1 MRTLGALVVAVLL
14 IAVRLA
20 AAPGAQAPRSVL
32 VFAAVSLK
40 GALDDV
46 SALVAQRTGV
56 ALKPSYAGTSLLA
69 RQIEAGAPADIFVA
83 ADEQWMDYV
92 AERRLIVPASRVD
105 VAGNRL
111 VLIAPA
117 DRVPALTIAPGFALA
132 AALGAGG
139 RLAVA
144 DPVNVPAG
152 RYGQAALTT
161 LGVWGSVA
169 TRLAPADNV
178 RAALAF
184 VARGEAPLGI
194 VYVSD
199 VVAEPG
205 VRVVDT
211 FPASTHPPIRYPAAL
226 TVRARPEAKAVLAV
240 IASAEARAIFLKHGF
255 LAPGS

>member
-1 MRTLGALVVAVLL
+1 MRTLAAVAVALLL
-14 IAVRLA
+14 IA
-20 AAPGAQAPRSVL
+20 AAPDAQAPRPVL

-40 GALDDV
+40 GALDEV
-46 SALVAQRTGV
+46 GALVARRTGV
-56 ALKPSYAGTSLLA
+56 TPTPSYAGTSLLA
-69 RQIEAGAPADIFVA
+69 KQIEAGAPADIFVA

-92 AERRLIVPASRVD
+92 DERRLIASATRVD
-105 VAGNRL
+105 VVGNRL
-111 VLIAPA
+111 VLIAPK
-117 DRVPALTIAPGFALA
+117 DRVPALKIGPGFALA

-144 DPVNVPAG
+144 DPLNVPAG
-152 RYGQAALTT
+152 RYGKAALAM
-161 LGVWGSVA
+161 LGVWDSVA

-194 VYVSD
+194 VYASD

-211 FPASTHPPIRYPAAL
+211 FPTGTHPPIRYPAAL
-226 TVRARPEAKAVLAV
+226 TVRASKDAAGVLAV
-240 IASAEARAIFLKHGF
+240 IASAEARAIFVKHGF
-255 LAPGS
+255 QAPGS

>member
-1 MRTLGALVVAVLL
+1 MRTLGALGVAVLL
-14 IAVRLA
+14 IIARPA
-20 AAPGAQAPRSVL
+20 TPQPRSVL

-40 GALDDV
+40 GALDEV
-46 SALVAQRTGV
+46 GALVAQRTGV
-56 ALKPSYAGTSLLA
+56 ALKASYAATSLLA
-69 RQIEAGAPADIFVA
+69 KQIEEGAPADVFVA
-83 ADEQWMDYV
+83 ADEQWMDYL
-92 AERRLIVPASRVD
+92 AERRLIAPASRVD
-105 VAGNRL
+105 VVGNRL

-117 DRVPALTIAPGFALA
+117 DRVPALRIAPGFALA

-144 DPVNVPAG
+144 DPANVPAG
-152 RYGQAALTT
+152 RYGKAALTA
-161 LGVWGSVA
+161 LGVWDSVA
-169 TRLAPADNV
+169 NRIAPTDNV

-194 VYVSD
+194 VYASD

-211 FPASTHPPIRYPAAL
+211 FPGNTHPPIRYPAAL
-226 TVRARPEAKAVLAV
+226 TVGASKDAGAVLAV
-240 IASAEARAIFLKHGF
+240 IASPEARAVFVKHGF